1 MKKLAF
7 SLFAASSLFAMGA
20 TPKYE
25 GLAKAEE
32 VRARQGIGNVLKK
45 IRAGEEVVVAYL
57 GGSITAMNG
66 WRNMTTEWLR
76 ETYPGAKFKEV
87 HAAIGGTGS
96 GLGVF
101 RVGWDALRH
110 DPDLLFIEFATND
123 GSAAPENIWK
133 NMEGIV
139 RQTWK
144 KDPTTDIVF
153 TYTITGSMKNE
164 YLAGNCN
171 RAASAMEML
180 ADHYGIPS
188 VNFGPRVA
196 ALLAADKLVM
206 GDKDIETA
214 VPKQDPEYD
223 RKIKE
228 LRANDKRILFAN
240 DSVHPR
246 KEGHLLYRAS
256 ITNAF
261 TQMKDTWKKPSNHAA
276 KLARPF
282 VENNM
287 ENAKMVDITP
297 DMLSGSWE
305 KLPATDPQ
313 MKRFSNRMGQ
323 IWRATTPGDTLK
335 FKFKGTACYI
345 YDLLGPDAGQVWITV
360 DGEKRKKPAARF
372 DSYCTYH
379 RISSLYIFAGKDGE
393 HTVEITVDKD
403 QPSRQSVA
411 FRLKDPAKELAGEKY
426 QGTKFWASKIQL
438 VGDLVK

>member
-1 MKKLAF
+1 MKKSLF
-7 SLFAASSLFAMGA
+7 SLLIASSLCMLNAA
-20 TPKYE
+20 PKYE
-25 GLAKAEE
+25 GLIKAEE
-32 VRARQGIGNVLKK
+32 VRPRQGIGNVLKK

-57 GGSITAMNG
+57 GGSITSMNG
-66 WRNMTTEWLR
+66 WRNMTTDWLK
-76 ETYPGAKFKEV
+76 ETYPNAKFKEI

-96 GLGVF
+96 ALGVF

-123 GSAAPENIWK
+123 SAAQPSQIWK

-153 TYTITGSMKNE
+153 TYTITGSMKKE
-164 YLAGNCN
+164 YLEGNCN

-188 VNFGPRVA
+188 INFGPRVA
-196 ALLAADKLVM
+196 ALLAQDKLVM
-206 GDKDIETA
+206 GAKDIETA

-223 RKIKE
+223 RKVKE
-228 LRANDKRILFAN
+228 LLKNDKRLLFAN

-246 KEGHLLYRAS
+246 QEGHLLYRAS
-256 ITNAF
+256 ITNGF

-276 KLARPF
+276 KLATPF
-282 VENNM
+282 VEDNM
-287 ENAKMVDITP
+287 ENAKMVEITP
-297 DMLSGSWE
+297 DMLSGSWT
-305 KLPATDPQ
+305 KLPQTDGK
-313 MKRFSNRMGQ
+313 MKSFSKRMGQ
-323 IWRATTPGDTLK
+323 IWAATTPGDTLK
-335 FKFKGTACYI
+335 FKFKGTHCCI
-345 YDLLGPDAGQVWITV
+345 YDLLGPDGGQVWITV
-360 DGEKRKKPAARF
+360 DGKKKKSPSPRF

-379 RISSLYIFAGKDGE
+379 RISTLWVYSGKDGE

-411 FRLKDPAKELAGEKY
+411 FRLKDPEKELAAEKY
-426 QGTKFWASKIQL
+426 QGTKFWASKIQI
-438 VGDLVK
+438 VGDLIK

>member
-1 MKKLAF
+1 MKKLIL
-7 SLFAASSLFAMGA
+7 SLVAASSLFALEA
-20 TPKYE
+20 APKYE
-25 GLAKAEE
+25 GLRKAQE
-32 VRARQGIGNVLKK
+32 VQAREGIGNVLKK
-45 IRAGEEVVVAYL
+45 IRAGEEIVVAYL
-57 GGSITAMNG
+57 GGSITSMNG
-66 WRNMTTEWLR
+66 WRNMTTDWLK
-76 ETYPGAKFKEV
+76 ETYPNAKFKEI

-110 DPDLLFIEFATND
+110 NPDLLFIEFATND
-123 GSAAPENIWK
+123 SGAQPEAIWK

-153 TYTITGSMKNE
+153 TYTITGSMKEE

-188 VNFGPRVA
+188 INFGPRVA
-196 ALLAADKLVM
+196 ALLAQNKLVM
-206 GDKDIETA
+206 GAKDIETA

-223 RKIKE
+223 RKVKE
-228 LRANDKRILFAN
+228 LRKNDKRLLFAN

-246 KEGHLLYRAS
+246 QEGHLLYRAS
-256 ITNAF
+256 VTNGF
-261 TQMKDTWKKPSNHAA
+261 TQMKDTWNKPSNHAA
-276 KLARPF
+276 KLATPF
-282 VENNM
+282 IEGNM

-297 DMLSGSWE
+297 DMLTGSWE
-305 KLPATDPQ
+305 KLPETDRK
-313 MKRFSNRMGQ
+313 MKSFSKRMGQ
-323 IWRATTPGDTLK
+323 IWSASKPGDTLK
-335 FKFKGTACYI
+335 FKFKGTFCSI
-345 YDLLGPDAGQVWITV
+345 YDLLGPDGGQVWITV
-360 DGEKRKKPAARF
+360 DGKKSKRVIPRF

-379 RISSLYIFAGKDGE
+379 RISSLWVFSGKDGE

-403 QPSRQSVA
+403 QPSRKSVA
-411 FRLKDPAKELAGEKY
+411 FRLKDPDKELAEEKY

-438 VGDLVK
+438 VGELIK

>member
-1 MKKLAF
+1 MKKLIL
-7 SLFAASSLFAMGA
+7 SVLAASSLITLEAA
-20 TPKYE
+20 PKYE
-25 GLAKAEE
+25 GLRKAQE
-32 VRARQGIGNVLKK
+32 VQAREGIGNVLKK
-45 IRAGEEVVVAYL
+45 IRAGEEIVVAYL
-57 GGSITAMNG
+57 GGSITSMNG
-66 WRNMTTEWLR
+66 WRNMTTDWLK
-76 ETYPGAKFKEV
+76 ETYPNAKFKEI

-110 DPDLLFIEFATND
+110 NPDLLFIEFATND
-123 GSAAPENIWK
+123 GGAQPEAIWK

-153 TYTITGSMKNE
+153 TYTITGSMKEE

-188 VNFGPRVA
+188 INFGPRVA
-196 ALLAADKLVM
+196 ALLAQNKLVM
-206 GDKDIETA
+206 GAKDIETA
-214 VPKQDPEYD
+214 VPKQEPEYD
-223 RKIKE
+223 RKVKE
-228 LRANDKRILFAN
+228 LRKNDKRLLFAN

-246 KEGHLLYRAS
+246 QEGHLLYRAS
-256 ITNAF
+256 ITNGF

-276 KLARPF
+276 KLATPF
-282 VENNM
+282 IEGNM

-297 DMLSGSWE
+297 DMLTGSWE
-305 KLPATDPQ
+305 KLPETDRK
-313 MKRFSNRMGQ
+313 MKSFSKRMGQ
-323 IWRATTPGDTLK
+323 IWSASKPGDTLK
-335 FKFKGTACYI
+335 FKFKGTFCSI
-345 YDLLGPDAGQVWITV
+345 YDLLGPDGGQVWITV
-360 DGEKRKKPAARF
+360 DGKKSKRVIPRF

-379 RISSLYIFAGKDGE
+379 RIASLWVFSGKDGE

-403 QPSRQSVA
+403 QPSRKSVA
-411 FRLKDPAKELAGEKY
+411 FRLKDPDKELAEEKY

-438 VGDLVK
+438 VGELIK

>member
-1 MKKLAF
+1 MKKLIFSILSAA
-7 SLFAASSLFAMGA
+7 SLFALNAA
-20 TPKYE
+20 PEYK

-57 GGSITAMNG
+57 GGSITSMNG
-66 WRNMTTEWLR
+66 WRNMTTDWLK
-76 ETYPGAKFKEV
+76 ETYPNAKFKEI

-96 GLGVF
+96 GLGVY

-110 DPDLLFIEFATND
+110 NPDLLFIEFATND
-123 GSAAPENIWK
+123 SGAAPANIWK

-188 VNFGPRVA
+188 INFGPRVA
-196 ALLAADKLVM
+196 ALLAQDKLVM
-206 GDKDIETA
+206 GSKDIETA

-223 RKIKE
+223 RKVRE
-228 LRANDKRILFAN
+228 LLKNDKRLLFAN

-246 KEGHLLYRAS
+246 REGHLLYRAS

-261 TQMKDTWKKPSNHAA
+261 TQMKDTWKRPSNHAA
-276 KLARPF
+276 KLATPF
-282 VENNM
+282 VEDNM

-297 DMLSGSWE
+297 DMLIGSWE
-305 KLPATDPQ
+305 KLPETDSK

-323 IWRATTPGDTLK
+323 LWCADTPGDTLK
-335 FKFKGTACYI
+335 FKFKGTSCSI
-345 YDLLGPDAGQVWITV
+345 YDLLGPDGGQVWVSV
-360 DGEKRKKPAARF
+360 DGKKAKKARPRF

-379 RISSLYIFAGKDGE
+379 RISALHVFTGEYGE

-403 QPSRQSVA
+403 QPCRKSVA
-411 FRLKDPAKELAGEKY
+411 FRLKDPEKELKGKKY

>member
-1 MKKLAF
+1 VLN
-7 SLFAASSLFAMGA
+7 AA
-20 TPKYE
+20 PKYE
-25 GLAKAEE
+25 GLVKAEE

-45 IRAGEEVVVAYL
+45 IRAGEEIVVAYL

-66 WRNMTTEWLR
+66 WRNMTTDWLR
-76 ETYPGAKFKEV
+76 ETYPNAKFKEI

-101 RVGWDALRH
+101 RVEWDALRH
-110 DPDLLFIEFATND
+110 NPDLLFIEFATND
-123 GSAAPENIWK
+123 SSTQPETIWK

-153 TYTITGSMKNE
+153 TYTITGSMKEE

-188 VNFGPRVA
+188 INFGPRVA
-196 ALLAADKLVM
+196 ALLAQNKLVM

-228 LRANDKRILFAN
+228 LRKNDKRLLFAN

-246 KEGHLLYRAS
+246 QEGHLLYRAS
-256 ITNAF
+256 ITNGF

-276 KLARPF
+276 KLANPF
-282 VENNM
+282 IEGNM

-297 DMLSGSWE
+297 EMLSGSWE
-305 KLPATDPQ
+305 KLADTDSK
-313 MKRFSNRMGQ
+313 MKRFSGRMGQ
-323 IWRATTPGDTLK
+323 IWYAKTPGDTLK
-335 FKFKGTACYI
+335 FKFKGTFCSI
-345 YDLLGPDAGQVWITV
+345 YDLLGPDGGQVWISV
-360 DGEKRKKPAARF
+360 DGKKAKKASPRF

-379 RISSLYIFAGKDGE
+379 RISTLYVFSGKDEE
-393 HTVEITVDKD
+393 HTVEITVDKN

-411 FRLKDPAKELAGEKY
+411 FRLKDPEKELAAEKY
-426 QGTKFWASKIQL
+426 QGTKFWASKIQI
-438 VGDLVK
+438 VGDIIK